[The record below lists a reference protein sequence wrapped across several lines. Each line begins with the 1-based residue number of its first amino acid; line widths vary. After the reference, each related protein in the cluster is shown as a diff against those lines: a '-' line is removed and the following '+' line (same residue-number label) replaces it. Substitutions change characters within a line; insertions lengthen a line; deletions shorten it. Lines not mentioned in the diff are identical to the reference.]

1 MLKLDIFIRVPS
13 KMRTYF
19 LSIVLLIT
27 SSMALA
33 LESLNEQNKE
43 SNKSIVIA
51 AASLTNLVE
60 ENGLGVYQKIM
71 NLALSDTSYNIT
83 EKFLPFRRALIEFER
98 NNVDCNYSSTELLQ
112 DKFGTDAII
121 SSYPLGVFI
130 FYVFTKQDTKA
141 ISNLNDLN
149 NLRTGGINGQ
159 AQYYQ
164 NLLPKDAKLQLLNSD
179 KQGMQ
184 MLNLNRLDAFIAAL
198 PDLTPYIEELSF
210 DRDYPIYTSFD
221 RITCHN
227 NEKNKAFLNVLSSAL
242 SKLKTEGS
250 YKKIAGEFYIDF

>member
-1 MLKLDIFIRVPS
+1 MKVYILSSVILTISLTASGFESINESTNVDEQFSQKS
-13 KMRTYF
+13 K
-19 LSIVLLIT
+19 
-27 SSMALA
+27 
-33 LESLNEQNKE
+33 
-43 SNKSIVIA
+43 SNKNIIIG

-60 ENGLGVYQKIM
+60 KNGLGVYQQIM
-71 NLALSDTSYNIT
+71 RLALQGTNYHVT
-83 EKFLPFRRALIEFER
+83 EKFLPFRRALLEFEQ
-98 NNVDCNYSSTELLQ
+98 NHVDCNYSSTELLQ
-112 DKFGTDAII
+112 DKFGSDAII

-130 FYVFTKQDTKA
+130 FYIFTKQDTKA

-164 NLLPKDAKLQLLNSD
+164 DLLPKDAKLQLLNTD
-179 KQGMQ
+179 KQGMK

-198 PDLTPYIEELSF
+198 PDLTPYIGELSF
-210 DRDYPIYTSFD
+210 DRNYPIYTSFD

-227 NEKNKAFLNVLSSAL
+227 TEKNKDFLNLLSSAL